1 MEKRKLNRHI
11 VTYSLIAINILY
23 FLFLSFIGDTET
35 DIDMMIKY
43 GAMYEPLL
51 IEQEEYFRLLSSC
64 FMHFGIEHLVN
75 NMLVLF
81 LIGDNL
87 ERALGHIK
95 FLVLYIVSGIAGNVL
110 SLYYHELIGDF
121 VVSAG
126 ASGAVFG
133 ISGALLW
140 VLMRNKGQLE
150 DLSLARILLMVM
162 MNIYIGVT
170 SSGIDNAAHIGGLIG
185 GFILSVL
192 FYRLPNKRNRG
203 EWDYM

>member
-1 MEKRKLNRHI
+1 MEKTKHRQHI
-11 VTYSLIAINILY
+11 VTYSLIGLNIIY
-23 FLFLSFIGDTET
+23 FLFLSMLGDTET

-51 IEQEEYFRLLSSC
+51 LEKGEYFRLLSSC
-64 FMHFGIEHLVN
+64 FMHFGIEHLVS

-81 LIGDNL
+81 LMGDNL
-87 ERALGHIK
+87 ERYLGHIK
-95 FLVLYIVSGIAGNVL
+95 FLILYIASGIIGNVV
-110 SLYYHELIGDF
+110 SLYYHNIIGEF

-133 ISGALLW
+133 VSGAILW
-140 VLMRNKGQLE
+140 ILMRNKGQLDE
-150 DLSLARILLMVM
+150 LSLNRILLMIG

-170 SSGIDNAAHIGGLIG
+170 GSGVDNAAHIGGLLS
-185 GFILSVL
+185 GFILAVL
-192 FYRLPNKRNRG
+192 FYRMPKKRSRG